1 MKRRIVIGLAIFS
14 AIFLLGGIYII
25 LTIEKTTSTL
35 DNLIRLHQ
43 VEITRGQLLIDA
55 KRVQSDLAFQ
65 HTHYARELDTV
76 VANVIRMKKESSNC
90 LQCHHSEQILGK
102 IKGVID
108 QIQLYQESL
117 SRILTFRANM
127 KRLEAEED
135 AAYRVGQELIDR
147 LNTMTSLT
155 KARLEERT
163 RASLKEIAGM
173 KTVLFILIALGP
185 ILALGLA
192 VIFIRGFTTPLRALL
207 LATRKIRGG
216 DLNFRIQALKDEFGE
231 LASSF
236 NEMAGSLKE
245 QMLKM
250 QRAEQM
256 TTFGQMAAG
265 LVHEIKN
272 PLAGI
277 KAAIELMA
285 EEITLSVENKD
296 ILLKVISE
304 VRRIESLMKSLLDFA
319 RPPKPQFMQVNLN
332 HVLEGTLDFLIHQ
345 PSFSQ
350 SKKAPIAII
359 QDLDAHLP
367 EIVAD
372 PQQLRQIFINLLL
385 NAHES
390 MANEGTITVKT
401 SHDSYRAIEIS
412 ISDTGKGIN
421 KEILDK
427 LFQPFFTTKPK
438 GTGLGLAISKQ
449 LIEQHG
455 GAISAENNPNG
466 GATFRIKIPIAQP
479 ERIPG

>member
-1 MKRRIVIGLAIFS
+1 MKKRIIMGLTIFS
-14 AIFLLGGIYII
+14 LIFFLGGIYII

-43 VEITRGQLLIDA
+43 IEIIRGQLLVDV
-55 KRVQSDLAFQ
+55 KQVQSDLAFKN
-65 HTHYARELDTV
+65 TYYARELDTV
-76 VANVIRMKKESSNC
+76 VSNVIHMKKESGNC
-90 LQCHHSEQILGK
+90 LKCHHSGPVLEK
-102 IKGVID
+102 IKDLID
-108 QIQLYQESL
+108 QIQLYQDSL
-117 SRILTFRANM
+117 SRILTFRASL
-127 KRLEAEED
+127 KRLRAEED
-135 AAYRVGQELIDR
+135 EAYRLGQELIDR
-147 LNTMTSLT
+147 LNNMTSLT
-155 KARLEERT
+155 KAKLEERT
-163 RASLKEIAGM
+163 RTSLQEIERM
-173 KTVLFILIALGP
+173 KTMLFVLIALGP

-192 VIFIRGFTTPLRALL
+192 MVFIRGFTTPIRALL
-207 LATRKIRGG
+207 LATRKIKGG
-216 DLNFRIQALKDEFGE
+216 DLSFRIQALRDEFGE

-236 NEMAGSLKE
+236 NEMADSLKD
-245 QMLKM
+245 QLQKM

-285 EEITLSVENKD
+285 EEITLAAENKD
-296 ILLKVISE
+296 ILSKVISE

-345 PSFSQ
+345 PSFAQ

-359 QDLDAHLP
+359 QDLDARLP
-367 EIVAD
+367 EILAD

-390 MANEGTITVKT
+390 IANEGTITVKT
-401 SHDSYRAIEIS
+401 SHDTHRAIEIS

-455 GAISAENNPNG
+455 GTISAENNPDG